1 MASEVILKKS
11 SVVGKVPQLTDLQ
24 YGQVA
29 INYSDCKMYFKT
41 ADNQIQYFVSPQK
54 ISGEG
59 LATPTYIDFDVAS
72 AATPQRGRLWYNAE
86 DDTLN
91 LGHDNGVVQQI
102 GQEFFVP
109 PCLNNSGVEIANG
122 SFVMSTG
129 SQGDK
134 ITIAKAVTNG
144 NYAPEYMLGVATHT
158 VAIGTEFADI
168 VTNGIVRDIDT
179 SLWPVG
185 TLLYPNPLV
194 PGGLTSTK
202 PDAPAIRTPIA
213 IVLRQHATTGRIYVR
228 MVLASKLGD
237 TDSNVKFTSLANEDL
252 LVYESST
259 GLWKNATISSLGR
272 VAGST
277 SGGFVRYNGTTNL
290 AGTLYGGTS
299 TPDGTTRLNYSGYF
313 YPTALNL
320 TGMGDT
326 ATASTHYFVETG
338 TDGFVRP
345 KTLANVQSEIV
356 TSAVLGSGT
365 ANGTTFLRGDRTWAP
380 FTGAT
385 MHVGVAP
392 PADPQNGNLW
402 WNTEVGRLLVY
413 YVDGASSQWVDASP
427 SIQGPAGVGVPS
439 GGTTG
444 QALVKT
450 SNLDYETQW
459 ADVVPVVSNAAK
471 LPTWT
476 STTRPS
482 SPASGYCGF
491 NTTIGV
497 TEVWDATEAR
507 WKPTIGYFLGS
518 QNASGLS
525 SVSFNLPA
533 GVRAFQLVYT
543 NFRAGSGE
551 GLRIRLASSS
561 GEVSTGYTCTYVF
574 TNTVSQTTGG
584 TATGAFRTTDGRF
597 NGAHTYTLT
606 NPDSDTWV
614 LSGALQSAAG
624 TMHTGGSVSL
634 PSEATAIN
642 IATISGT
649 FTSGSIINLYV
660 MG

>member
-72 AATPQRGRLWYNAE
+72 TATAQRGRLWYNGE

-102 GQEFFVP
+102 GQEFFLP
-109 PCLNNSGVEIANG
+109 PCLNNSGVEISNG

-134 ITIAKAVTNG
+134 ITIAKAVTDGSVN
-144 NYAPEYMLGVATHT
+144 PEYMLGVATHT

-168 VTNGIVRDIDT
+168 VTNGIVRDVDT
-179 SLWPVG
+179 SLWPIG

-228 MVLASKLGD
+228 MAWASKLGD

-259 GLWKNATISSLGR
+259 GLWKNATIASLGR

-290 AGTLYGGTS
+290 AGTLYGGTT
-299 TPDGTTRLNYSGYF
+299 TPNGTTRLNYSGYF

-320 TGMGDT
+320 VGMGDT

-365 ANGTTFLRGDRTWAP
+365 ADATTFLRGDRTWAP

-385 MHVGVAP
+385 MHVGATP

-402 WNTEVGRLLVY
+402 WNTEIGRLLVY
-413 YVDGASSQWVDASP
+413 YVDGDSSQWVDASP

-444 QALVKT
+444 QVLVKK
-450 SNLDYETQW
+450 SNLDYDTEWISKSGNSGWIT
-459 ADVVPVVSNAAK
+459 VS
-471 LPTWT
+471 
-476 STTRPS
+476 
-482 SPASGYCGF
+482 
-491 NTTIGV
+491 GV
-497 TEVWDATEAR
+497 TEVTGIPTTAR
-507 WKPTIGYFLGS
+507 TITIVGADLSASSTGSLLFQLGS
-518 QNASGLS
+518 ASGGYATSGYEKAGTIITGSSAASQNVTNGIPFFINVASSSLTAVLKLFSPDGLS
-525 SVSFNLPA
+525 W
-533 GVRAFQLVYT
+533 Y
-543 NFRAGSGE
+543 GSGTCQYPSAQC
-551 GLRIRLASSS
+551 GIGGGQITLSNLLDRIRL
-561 GEVSTGYTCTYVF
+561 
-574 TNTVSQTTGG
+574 
-584 TATGAFRTTDGRF
+584 TA
-597 NGAHTYTLT
+597 
-606 NPDSDTWV
+606 V
-614 LSGALQSAAG
+614 
-624 TMHTGGSVSL
+624 
-634 PSEATAIN
+634 
-642 IATISGT
+642 
-649 FTSGSIINLYV
+649 SGSPDGGKLCVYWE
-660 MG
+660 